1 MPDKP
6 KDEAQPTQ
14 QTEKGL
20 TIPVPARD
28 EIEDALQAIAKPKV
42 SDRRLLRRGGKK

>member
-6 KDEAQPTQ
+6 KDTQ
-14 QTEKGL
+14 QTAKGL

-28 EIEDALQAIAKPKV
+28 DIEDALKAIAKPKV
-42 SDRRLLRRGGKK
+42 SGSASSPEK

>member
-1 MPDKP
+1 MPDKL
-6 KDEAQPTQ
+6 KDTQ

-28 EIEDALQAIAKPKV
+28 DIEDALQAIAKPKV
-42 SDRRLLRRGGKK
+42 SGPASGAEK